1 MDKSF
6 LEAIREIQQEK
17 NISEEVIVNALNTA
31 LEKAFRQDYNIPEEY
46 DLEVDMDLSEFE
58 LDVLG
63 EKEVVRSPFNPSCQ
77 VKLEEAEK
85 YNEDVSYGE
94 RVYIPLDTDALSRS
108 SMQMIKSVLQQKI
121 QHAEEEKYYNKYE
134 EKLLELVNGVVQQV
148 KEKAVYIQLEE
159 QVEAIL
165 PYREQIKSDDYSPG
179 NRMKFLVVKVSLQED
194 GLLVVVSRTHPALIS
209 RLFKLHIPEVHD
221 GLIDI
226 VNVAREAGSRSK
238 VAVKT
243 NDPTLDPIGTCVG
256 PQGSRIQSIVDEVN
270 GEKIDIIPHE
280 KDEKK
285 FIKNSLS
292 PAEITRV
299 KLVEDEQ
306 LAQVV
311 VPEDQLSLAI
321 GKGGQNAR
329 LTAKLCG
336 WSIDIY
342 SEKEFAS
349 LRSEEAL
356 EVAASIFKDSGKESD
371 FLTDLDGVGPAM
383 ADKLKEAG
391 LDSTTA
397 IVEAGPEGLKEVD
410 GIGEAKAESIH
421 TQVAQL
427 VKSAV
432 AEGEEGEP
440 SREETA
446 EEIKESVFGPA
457 KTVEIEEEE
466 QQEQKLTQTP
476 FKED

>member
-6 LEAIREIQQEK
+6 LEAIREIQEEK
-17 NISEEVIVNALNTA
+17 NLSEEIVVEALSTA
-31 LEKAFRQDYNIPEEY
+31 LKKAFRRDYNIPDEY
-46 DLEVDMDLSEFE
+46 DMEVNIDLGEYE
-58 LDVLG
+58 LAVLT
-63 EKEVVRSPFNPSCQ
+63 EKEVVRSPFNPACQ
-77 VKLEEAEK
+77 IDLEEAQDYDE
-85 YNEDVSYGE
+85 EADYGQ
-94 RVYIPLDTDALSRS
+94 RVYVPLDTDSLSRS
-108 SMQMIKSVLQQKI
+108 SMQMIKSVFQQKI
-121 QHAEEEKYYNKYE
+121 QRAEEEKYFNKYD
-134 EKLLELVNGVVQQV
+134 EKLLQLVNGVVQQV

-165 PYREQIKSDDYSPG
+165 PYREQIPADDYSAG

-221 GLIDI
+221 ELIEV

-256 PQGSRIQSIVDEVN
+256 PQGSRIQSIVEEVN
-270 GEKIDIIPHE
+270 GEKIDIIPYE
-280 KDEKK
+280 KDERK
-285 FIKNSLS
+285 FIENSLS

-299 KLVEDEQ
+299 KLIEEDEV
-306 LAQVV
+306 AQVV

-342 SEKEFAS
+342 SEREFAS

-356 EVAASIFKDSGKESD
+356 EVAASIFKDSSEESD
-371 FLTDLDGVGPAM
+371 FLTELDGVGPAM
-383 ADKLKEAG
+383 AEKLEEAG

-397 IVEAGPEGLKEVD
+397 IVEAGPDGLEEVD
-410 GIGEAKAESIH
+410 GIGSAKAESIH
-421 TQVAQL
+421 SQVADL

-432 AEGEEGEP
+432 TEGE
-440 SREETA
+440 SAREETA

-457 KTVEIEEEE
+457 
-466 QQEQKLTQTP
+466 QEVQTDEDKPEKNKLTQTP
-476 FKED
+476 FKEN

>member
-17 NISEEVIVNALNTA
+17 NLSEEIVVEALSTA
-31 LEKAFRQDYNIPEEY
+31 LKKAFRGDYNIPDEY
-46 DLEVDMDLSEFE
+46 DLKVKIDLGTYELEVLN
-58 LDVLG
+58 
-63 EKEVVRSPFNPSCQ
+63 EKEVVRSPFNPACQ
-77 VKLEEAEK
+77 IDLDEAQK
-85 YNEDVSYGE
+85 YEEDVEYGD
-94 RVYIPLDTDALSRS
+94 RVYVPLDTDALSRS
-108 SMQMIKSVLQQKI
+108 SMQMIKSVFQQKI
-121 QHAEEEKYYNKYE
+121 QRAEEKKYYNKYN
-134 EKLLELVNGVVQQV
+134 EKLLELVNGIVQQV
-148 KEKAVYIQLEE
+148 KEKAVYVQLEE
-159 QVEAIL
+159 QVEAII
-165 PYREQIKSDDYSPG
+165 PYREQIPSDDYTAG
-179 NRMKFLVVKVSLQED
+179 NRMKFLVVKVSLPEE

-221 GLIDI
+221 ELIEI

-256 PQGSRIQSIVDEVN
+256 PQGSRIQSIVEEVN
-270 GEKIDIIPHE
+270 GEKIDIIPYE
-280 KDEKK
+280 KDDRK
-285 FIKNSLS
+285 FIENSLS

-299 KLVEDEQ
+299 KLIEEDQ
-306 LAQVV
+306 VAQVV

-329 LTAKLCG
+329 LTAKLSG

-342 SEKEFAS
+342 SEREFAS

-356 EVAASIFKDSGKESD
+356 EVAASIFKDSGKETD
-371 FLTDLDGVGPAM
+371 FLLDLDGVGPAM
-383 ADKLKEAG
+383 AEKLKEAD
-391 LDSTTA
+391 LDTTTA
-397 IVEAGPEGLKEVD
+397 IVQAGPEGLEEVD
-410 GIGEAKAESIH
+410 GIGGAKAQSIH
-421 TQVAQL
+421 TQVAEL

-432 AEGEEGEP
+432 TEEKP

-457 KTVEIEEEE
+457 GEGDNSGEEPKEN
-466 QQEQKLTQTP
+466 KLTQTP